1 VRAWFDWPAFSGFD
15 VAATGREGHP
25 FRHRDPKM
33 PDFSRDIARSPNI
46 SGHFRG
52 RGGQSVTSAQ
62 RPNTAPVVTMDGRA
76 RRIFRRVA

>member
-1 VRAWFDWPAFSGFD
+1 LFDPPAFSGFD

-33 PDFSRDIARSPNI
+33 PDFSRDIAAARNVC
-46 SGHFRG
+46 GLFRR

-62 RPNTAPVVTMDGRA
+62 RPNTAPMATTDRRA
-76 RRIFRRVA
+76 RRFFRMVA